1 MMFVVYQQKLLAS
14 LRIREADPAR
24 ILAVDCPA
32 NSALSRKLG
41 VREREKVS
49 EIVGRQPE
57 DTKGHGVGPFL
68 GENHFTPPLPT
79 VATRFHKICGFG
91 LYSHKRARSAQCQ
104 SVEGRMVRSPAD
116 RAHISATAARMS
128 ESGPIASILVFG
140 YESALPPRTDIV

>member
-1 MMFVVYQQKLLAS
+1 NRKPHPIGRVDGMVFIVDQQKLLTR

-24 ILAVDCPA
+24 IFAVDCPA

-68 GENHFTPPLPT
+68 GENHFTHPLST
-79 VATRFHKICGFG
+79 AATRFPNISGFA
-91 LYSHKRARSAQCQ
+91 LYSKRARSGQ
-104 SVEGRMVRSPAD
+104 
-116 RAHISATAARMS
+116 
-128 ESGPIASILVFG
+128 
-140 YESALPPRTDIV
+140 